1 MRSSRRSLAPVGV
14 LVCVVLGALGLVGA
28 GVAQPDRDRSDAP
41 NVSASIQPEG
51 DIGVDEV
58 VQLKIEVT
66 LNDDADV
73 KQPVMALENLEVVGG
88 PGQSNQII
96 FTGGATRRIVGFTYH
111 VRPKTLGLAKL
122 EGGHIT
128 VGGRAYEL
136 PEVRTAVVEDP
147 PERRTF
153 RRRDPFSSFF
163 GSDPFEDQG
172 RRPDL
177 PEREPAKIFL
187 ESVVEPARPWV
198 GQQAIY
204 TVYLYT
210 DVAVR
215 SVTVT
220 DIPEFPGF
228 WALPLERSDDVEQ
241 RVVTRD
247 GRRLNEVKLMQRVI
261 FPRRAGA
268 LDIGPAEVAMAVV
281 EGGRSFF
288 SGSRLREMRRR
299 SNAVTVN
306 PKPLPEPTPDGFH
319 GAVGQMTLRADVEPR
334 DLSMGDAATL
344 KVVLD
349 GRGHLQ
355 GIPAPEIPTSDAF
368 EIFPPQ
374 QQSHEEIRGE
384 LVYGTRTWSYV
395 VVPKQTGAVE
405 IPPVRLVYFDPQRSA
420 YRTTETE
427 PLRLAVRGAT
437 QATQDSGRTVELH
450 PIRTSTLPDVGGGAR
465 GVWPAR
471 RHGLFALPFVA
482 ALVLL
487 FLRRKGLAPGSARA
501 AQRKKLLE
509 ALSKAGSEDKPR
521 QVAAGIEDAWRDYLA
536 TRWSVPRGTPSSQWS
551 RIMTTH
557 GASRDAAEELVSL
570 ADDLHYL
577 RYAPKLSS
585 TEEMQRE
592 LVERSRRLARRLG

>member
-1 MRSSRRSLAPVGV
+1 MRGELRSLLLLVPVP
-14 LVCVVLGALGLVGA
+14 LLGLGVGLTA
-28 GVAQPDRDRSDAP
+28 QAQPDRDRADSP
-41 NVSASIQPEG
+41 IVSASIYPEG

-73 KQPVMALENLEVVGG
+73 KTPLMDLENLKIVGG

-96 FTGGATRRIVGFTYH
+96 FSSGVTRRIVSFTYH
-111 VRPKTLGLAKL
+111 VRPEGLGLAVL
-122 EGGHIT
+122 RGGYIT
-128 VGGRAYEL
+128 IGGKAYEL
-136 PEVRTAVVEDP
+136 PEARSAAVEEAP
-147 PERRTF
+147 PRRSA
-153 RRRDPFSSFF
+153 RRRDPFGNFF
-163 GSDPFEDQG
+163 DQDPLDPFG
-172 RRPDL
+172 RRPNL
-177 PEREPAKIFL
+177 PDAEPPKIFL
-187 ESVVEPARPWV
+187 EAVVEPARPWV

-215 SVTVT
+215 SVTVS

-228 WALPLERSDDVEQ
+228 WALPLERGDDLDQ
-241 RVVTRD
+241 RVATRD
-247 GRRLNEVKLMQRVI
+247 GRRLNQVKLMQRVV
-261 FPRRAGA
+261 FPRRGGE
-268 LDIGPAEVAMAVV
+268 LEIGPTEVIMAVV
-281 EGGRSFF
+281 ERGRSFF
-288 SGSRLREMRRR
+288 SGPGLREMRRR
-299 SNAVTVN
+299 SNRVTVKV
-306 PKPLPEPTPDGFH
+306 KPLPDSAPESYG
-319 GAVGQMTLRADVEPR
+319 GAVGDLTLRADIEPR

-344 KVVLD
+344 TLVLD

-355 GIPAPEIPTSDAF
+355 GVPAPEIPTSDAY

-405 IPPVRLVYFDPQRSA
+405 VPTVRMPYFDPRRSE
-420 YRTTETE
+420 YRIAETE

-437 QATQDSGRTVELH
+437 QATQDSGRTIELH
-450 PIRTSTLPDVGGGAR
+450 PIRTSALPDVGGSAR

-471 RHGLFALPFVA
+471 RHGLFALPIAA
-482 ALVLL
+482 ALVLFL
-487 FLRRKGLAPGSARA
+487 LRRQGLAPGSARA
-501 AQRKKLLE
+501 AQRKQLLE
-509 ALSKAGSEDKPR
+509 SLSLAADEDKPR

-536 TRWSVPRGTPSSQWS
+536 SRWSVPRGTPSNQWS

-557 GASRDAAEELVSL
+557 GASRDAAEELVAL

>member
-1 MRSSRRSLAPVGV
+1 MRSLGHSLGLLTLLLGCFAVGV
-14 LVCVVLGALGLVGA
+14 LVE
-28 GVAQPDRDRSDAP
+28 AQPDRDRPDAP
-41 NVSASIQPEG
+41 IVRTAIYPEG

-58 VQLKIEVT
+58 VQLKVEVT
-66 LNDDADV
+66 LANDADV
-73 KQPVMALENLEVVGG
+73 KLPVMALENLEVVGG
-88 PGQSNQII
+88 PGQSNQIN
-96 FTGGATRRIVGFTYH
+96 FSNGVTRRIVGFTYH
-111 VRPKTLGLAKL
+111 VRPRQTGLAKL

-128 VGGRAYEL
+128 IGGQAYEL
-136 PEVRTAVVEDP
+136 PEVQTAVLQEAP
-147 PERRTF
+147 RRESRT
-153 RRRDPFSSFF
+153 RDPFGSFF
-163 GSDPFEDQG
+163 DQDPFAPLG

-177 PEREPAKIFL
+177 PDREPAKIFL
-187 ESVVEPARPWV
+187 EAVVEPERPWV

-228 WALPLERSDDVEQ
+228 WALPLERGDDVEQ

-247 GRRLNEVKLMQRVI
+247 GRRMNEVKLMQRVA
-261 FPRRAGA
+261 FARRAGA
-268 LDIGPAEVAMAVV
+268 LDIGPTEVAMAVV
-281 EGGRSFF
+281 ERGRSFF
-288 SGSRLREMRRR
+288 SGPGLREMRRR
-299 SNAVTVN
+299 SNPVTVRV
-306 PKPLPEPTPDGFH
+306 KPLPEPAPDGFQ
-319 GAVGQMTLRADVEPR
+319 GAVGEMTLRAGIEPR

-344 KVVLD
+344 TLVLD

-355 GIPAPEIPTSDAF
+355 GVPAPEIPPSDAY

-374 QQSHEEIRGE
+374 QQSHEEIRGD

-395 VVPKQTGAVE
+395 LVPKQTGAVE
-405 IPPVRLVYFDPQRSA
+405 IPPVKMPYFDPRRGQ
-420 YRTTETE
+420 YRVAETE

-450 PIRTSTLPDVGGGAR
+450 PIRTSALPDVGTGAR
-465 GVWPAR
+465 GVWPVR
-471 RHGLFALPFVA
+471 RHGFFALPLFA

-487 FLRRKGLAPGSARA
+487 ALRRKGLGPGSARA
-501 AQRKKLLE
+501 VQRKTLLA
-509 ALSKAGSEDKPR
+509 ALSAAGAEDKPR
-521 QVAAGIEDAWRDYLA
+521 QVAAGIEEAWRDYLA
-536 TRWSVPRGTPSSQWS
+536 GRWSVPRGTPSSQWS

-557 GASRDAAEELVSL
+557 GASRDAAEELVAL

>member
-1 MRSSRRSLAPVGV
+1 MRSRRVSWCATV
-14 LVCVVLGALGLVGA
+14 LLGCLVLG
-28 GVAQPDRDRSDAP
+28 GVAWSQPDRDRPDAP
-41 NVSASIQPEG
+41 NITASVQPQG

-73 KQPVMALENLEVVGG
+73 KLPVMALENLAVVGG

-96 FTGGATRRIVGFTYH
+96 FSGGVTRRIVGFTYH
-111 VRPKTLGLAKL
+111 VRPQKLGLAML

-128 VGGRAYEL
+128 IGGRAYEL
-136 PEVRTAVVEDP
+136 PELRTSVVEDP
-147 PERRTF
+147 PERRTV
-153 RRRDPFSSFF
+153 RRRDPFSTFF
-163 GSDPFEDQG
+163 DRDPFDDAG

-177 PEREPAKIFL
+177 PGREPPKIFL
-187 ESVVEPARPWV
+187 EAVVEPSRPWV

-228 WALPLERSDDVEQ
+228 WALPLERSDEVEQ

-247 GRRLNEVKLMQRVI
+247 GRRVNEVKLMQRVI
-261 FPRRAGA
+261 FPRRAAA
-268 LDIGPAEVAMAVV
+268 LDIGPTEVAMAVV
-281 EGGRSFF
+281 ESGRSFF
-288 SGSRLREMRRR
+288 SGGGLREMRRR

-306 PKPLPEPTPDGFH
+306 VRPLPDPAPEGFH
-319 GAVGQMTLRADVEPR
+319 GAVGQMTLRADIEPR

-344 KVVLD
+344 RLVLD

-355 GIPAPEIPTSDAF
+355 GIPAPEIPASDAY

-374 QQSHEEIRGE
+374 QQSSEEIRGE

-405 IPPVRLVYFDPQRSA
+405 IPPVRMVYFDPQRSA

-450 PIRTSTLPDVGGGAR
+450 PIRTSALPDVGGGAR
-465 GVWPAR
+465 GSWTAR

-487 FLRRKGLAPGSARA
+487 FLRRKGLAPGSTRT
-501 AQRKKLLE
+501 AQRKKLLD
-509 ALSKAGSEDKPR
+509 ALSTAGSADKPR
-521 QVAAGIEDAWRDYLA
+521 QVAAGIEDAWREYLA

-557 GASRDAAEELVSL
+557 GASRDAAEELVAL

-585 TEEMQRE
+585 TDEMQRE